1 MCEGYNNEFKVVAI
15 IGILNVIRLSA
26 IILSGVASSEDFR
39 EFKDQLE
46 ELLEQIGDLPISL
59 SKTLWLT
66 SYSSSFA
73 V

>member
-1 MCEGYNNEFKVVAI
+1 MCDGYYNEFKVVAI

-59 SKTLWLT
+59 SKLCG
-66 SYSSSFA
+66 
-73 V
+73 